1 MWEARASTTLGGW
14 PRGVRR
20 TAGGQCGG
28 QSEQASAG
36 KGQVVGP
43 SRLG

>member
-1 MWEARASTTLGGW
+1 MGGESKHH
-14 PRGVRR
+14 PRRLARGVRR